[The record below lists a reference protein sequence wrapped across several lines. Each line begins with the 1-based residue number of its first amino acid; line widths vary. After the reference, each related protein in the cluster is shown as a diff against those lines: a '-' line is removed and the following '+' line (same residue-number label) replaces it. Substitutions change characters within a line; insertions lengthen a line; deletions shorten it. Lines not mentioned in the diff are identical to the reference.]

1 MNAHL
6 LTIGDEILIGQIVDT
21 NAAWLGETL
30 TALGI
35 RVARADS
42 IGDDRAR
49 IVTAVRE
56 ALRGSDLV
64 IVTGGLGPTHDDV
77 TKAAVQEVFG
87 VACRFDPV
95 VFEQVK
101 ARFDRRG
108 LVMPERNRSQA
119 EIPTGFEPLHNP
131 VGTAPGLW
139 RPADGV
145 HGILVVMPGV
155 PHEMKA
161 ITQGEVVPRLTAH
174 DGRGAIVQQ
183 TFLTTGI
190 GESALQEKL
199 GPLDAWLGPDC
210 SMAYLPSIHG
220 VRLRLTGH
228 GRDATEAE
236 RRIAPLRDH
245 VVATAGRW
253 IFGEGDD
260 TLEGC
265 VGRLLDRA
273 GATVA
278 VAESCTGGLVG
289 HRLTNVPG
297 ASKYVLGAV
306 VAYHNRVK
314 IELLGVPEDLIARH
328 GAVSREVALAMARG
342 VRRLTGADFSVA
354 TTGIMGPDGGSE
366 DKPVG
371 TVWIAVDGKVG
382 ETQVVLL
389 RLGTDRVRNK
399 ERAATGA
406 LDLLR
411 RRIGGLFPDGPG
423 PVV

>member
-1 MNAHL
+1 MRAHL

-35 RVARADS
+35 RVMRADS
-42 IGDDRAR
+42 IGDDRAG
-49 IVTAVRE
+49 IGMAVGE
-56 ALRGSDLV
+56 ALLGSDLV

-77 TKAAVQEVFG
+77 TKAAIQDLFG
-87 VACRFDPV
+87 VSSRFDPDI
-95 VFEQVK
+95 FEHVK
-101 ARFDRRG
+101 ARFAHRG

-119 EIPTGFEPLHNP
+119 EIPNGFEPLVNP

-161 ITQGEVVPRLTAH
+161 ITAGEVVPRLAAQ
-174 DGRGAIVQQ
+174 GGLGAIFQV

-190 GESALQEKL
+190 GESSLQEKL
-199 GPLDAWLGPDC
+199 GPLDEWLGPDC
-210 SMAYLPSIHG
+210 SVAYLPSIHG

-228 GRDATEAE
+228 GNDATEAE
-236 RRIAPLRDH
+236 RRVLPLREH
-245 VVATAGRW
+245 VVAMAGRW
-253 IFGEGDD
+253 IFGQGDD

-265 VGRLLDRA
+265 VGRLLERA
-273 GATVA
+273 GATLGI
-278 VAESCTGGLVG
+278 AESCTGGLIG

-297 ASKYVLGAV
+297 ASNYVRGVV
-306 VAYHNRVK
+306 VAYDNRVK
-314 IELLGVPEDLIARH
+314 VDVLGVPDVLLEHH
-328 GAVSREVALAMARG
+328 GAVSRDVAIAMAVG
-342 VRRLTGADFSVA
+342 ARRITGADFSLS
-354 TTGIMGPDGGSE
+354 TTGIMGPGGGTE

-371 TVWIAVDGKVG
+371 TVWIAVDSRFG
-382 ETQVVLL
+382 ETHAVLL

-399 ERAATGA
+399 ERAATAA

-411 RRIGGLFPDGPG
+411 RTIAGQVFQGPE
-423 PVV
+423 PVI